1 MDYKYKNFFQG
12 KNITI
17 MGLGLLGRGLGIAQF
32 LFECGANLT
41 ITDLKSE
48 EELKKSVTVLKN
60 LVRKK
65 DFLHKHKIRFVFGGH
80 KLEDFRNKDYIIKSA
95 GVPIDSPYIEE
106 AKKNKIPIEMDVSF
120 FAKLSPKTKIIGV
133 TGTRGKSMTTT
144 LIYEI
149 LKKNEDFLNKK
160 VYIGGN
166 IKGIATLPILKK
178 IENSRK
184 ESILVCE
191 LDSWQLQ
198 GFGESKIS
206 PHISVFT
213 SFFLDHMNYY
223 KNNMKRYFADKAN
236 IFKFQK
242 KGDVLIIRKG
252 VKKIIPKNIKSNL
265 ITVDIK
271 DAQKYPFNIPG
282 NHQRENLACAIS
294 VAKLLGVPSSRIIT
308 SLKGFKGVEG
318 RLQYLKTIRGVKI
331 YNDNNAT
338 SPEATM
344 ADIEA
349 LAVSLKNRKKNIILI
364 LGGSDKGLKVD
375 NLQKIINKYCKI
387 VILLPGTGTDK
398 LNLLKNSI
406 KTRNLKEAINEA
418 FKTTEKGDILLFSPA
433 FASFGMFKNEYDRGD
448 QFLKIIKKYN

>member
-271 DAQKYPFNIPG
+271 D
-282 NHQRENLACAIS
+282 
-294 VAKLLGVPSSRIIT
+294 
-308 SLKGFKGVEG
+308 
-318 RLQYLKTIRGVKI
+318 
-331 YNDNNAT
+331 
-338 SPEATM
+338 
-344 ADIEA
+344 
-349 LAVSLKNRKKNIILI
+349 
-364 LGGSDKGLKVD
+364 
-375 NLQKIINKYCKI
+375 
-387 VILLPGTGTDK
+387 
-398 LNLLKNSI
+398 
-406 KTRNLKEAINEA
+406 
-418 FKTTEKGDILLFSPA
+418 
-433 FASFGMFKNEYDRGD
+433 
-448 QFLKIIKKYN
+448 